1 MQAMRLGD
9 FTPSEE
15 LEEALDQWSR
25 VRHRVNMIEE
35 HKERFT
41 ITVVELLSGKLSV
54 ADAEA
59 RAEGFNRH
67 ALRYDTMVMV
77 DADTASAIS
86 DICNYWAKKW
96 KADAWSGRL
105 DFLRERPRN

>member
-1 MQAMRLGD
+1 
-9 FTPSEE
+9 
-15 LEEALDQWSR
+15 
-25 VRHRVNMIEE
+25 MIEE

-86 DICNYWAKKW
+86 DICNYWAKNGRPMRGPGALTSSGNAPGIDTCGKPISTTANDGASNCW
-96 KADAWSGRL
+96 RGEVTMDADK
-105 DFLRERPRN
+105 